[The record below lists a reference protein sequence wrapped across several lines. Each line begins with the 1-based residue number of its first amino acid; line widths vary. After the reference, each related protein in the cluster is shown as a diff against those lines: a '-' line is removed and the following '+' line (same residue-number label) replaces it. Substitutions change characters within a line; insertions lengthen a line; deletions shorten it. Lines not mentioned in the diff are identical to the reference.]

1 MTSRAVMRAIRVSQF
16 GGPEVLKVETNVAVP
31 VPSDTQ
37 VTFYSQVFH
46 FQSLINNVTGKFVF
60 IR

>member
-60 IR
+60 II

>member
-37 VTFYSQVFH
+37 VTYYSQVFH
-46 FQSLINNVTGKFVF
+46 FQSLINNATGKFVF

>member
-1 MTSRAVMRAIRVSQF
+1 MASRAVMRAIRVSQF

-37 VTFYSQVFH
+37 VTFYSQVFN

-60 IR
+60 II

>member
-37 VTFYSQVFH
+37 VTFYSQVFN

-60 IR
+60 II